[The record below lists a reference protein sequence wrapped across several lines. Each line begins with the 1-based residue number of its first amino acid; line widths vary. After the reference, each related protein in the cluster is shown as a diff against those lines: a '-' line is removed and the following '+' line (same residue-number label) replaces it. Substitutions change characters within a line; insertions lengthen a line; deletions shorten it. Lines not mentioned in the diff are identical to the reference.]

1 VIVPDDS
8 AQAAAVLKL
17 LPPSQQHR
25 WFRSM
30 KSSQALAL
38 SVFGNLK
45 ILNRADCLAKVQDED
60 GFGPAFRNG
69 VIGSEDL
76 ELEYDVTSLNE
87 IRATSVDL
95 FVSGP
100 PITCV
105 ECKLSE
111 VEVGCCSRPALKKE
125 HNEYCTGSYVQQK
138 ARSHRCVLA
147 ERGMTYWDHIP
158 HVLKWDVSSD
168 HSPCPLAAPYQ
179 LVRNVLAASV
189 ENGQVLAGRGH
200 ALLVFDARNP
210 AFQPRPGG
218 TVETLREQMHDLSM
232 LRRCSWQSILSVMQ
246 DRGSLQW
253 LVTELGRKYGLHP
266 RVREAASARNRND

>member
-1 VIVPDDS
+1 
-8 AQAAAVLKL
+8 
-17 LPPSQQHR
+17 
-25 WFRSM
+25 M

-45 ILNRADCLAKVQDED
+45 ILNQADCLAEVHDED
-60 GFGPAFRNG
+60 GFGPAFRHG
-69 VIGSEDL
+69 VIEPDDL

-100 PITCV
+100 ALTCV

-111 VEVGCCSRPALKKE
+111 AEVGCCSRPALRKE
-125 HNEYCTGSYVQQK
+125 HADYCSGSYVQQK
-138 ARSHRCVLA
+138 ARYHRCVLA

-200 ALLVFDARNP
+200 ALLVYDARNP
-210 AFQPRPGG
+210 AFRPRPGG
-218 TVETLREQMHDLSM
+218 TVEALREQMHDPSM
-232 LRRCSWQSILSVMQ
+232 LRRSSWQSILSVMQ
-246 DRGSLQW
+246 DFEALQW
-253 LVTELGRKYGLHP
+253 LVKELGRKYGLHP
-266 RVREAASARNRND
+266 CVREAAVDPSHPIGG